1 MLKSKGD
8 PSIPPVAAER
18 ASLTYVS
25 DDMPGIR
32 RHRRGRGF
40 FYILPNGERLTDPNE
55 IRRINSLAIPP
66 AYTDV
71 WISPDPDGH
80 LQATGRDDR
89 GRKQYRYHPRWNA
102 IRDEAKFDRLADFAG
117 ALPALR
123 EQMETD
129 LRKHGLPKERVVA
142 AVIWLLEN
150 TMIRVG
156 NHTYARDNKSFG
168 LTTLRNRHVA
178 VEGSRLRFH
187 FKGKSGKE
195 WNLQLVDRRI
205 VRIVRSIQD
214 LPGQHLFQYLDDGG
228 ERRQIRS
235 DDINA
240 YIQDTM
246 GPDFSSKS
254 IRTWSGTLAGL
265 SILAGTE
272 LPEGK
277 AATQRV
283 LNKAIDRV
291 AALLGNTRAVC
302 RQCYIHPHVIES
314 WLAGTLPDELATARR
329 AFRKIKPG
337 LDEAEMV
344 ALKWLEQQR
353 TD

>member
-1 MLKSKGD
+1 MLKNKDD

-32 RHRRGRGF
+32 RHHRGRGF
-40 FYILPNGERLTDPNE
+40 SYTLPNGKKLTDPEE

-71 WISPDPDGH
+71 WISPDPNGH

-102 IRDEAKFDRLADFAG
+102 IRDEAKFDRLLDFAE
-117 ALPALR
+117 ALPVLR
-123 EQMETD
+123 EQMEKD

-168 LTTLRNRHVA
+168 LTTLKDRHVA
-178 VEGSRLRFH
+178 FEGSKLRFH

-205 VRIVRSIQD
+205 VRIVRSVQE
-214 LPGQHLFQYLDDGG
+214 LPGQHLFQYLDDDG

-240 YIQDTM
+240 YIRDTM
-246 GPDFSSKS
+246 GPDFSSKT

-265 SILAGTE
+265 SVLAGTD

-277 AATQRV
+277 AATKRV

-314 WLAGTLPDELATARR
+314 WLAGTLPDELATARH

-344 ALKWLEQQR
+344 ALKWLETQR
-353 TD
+353 AD